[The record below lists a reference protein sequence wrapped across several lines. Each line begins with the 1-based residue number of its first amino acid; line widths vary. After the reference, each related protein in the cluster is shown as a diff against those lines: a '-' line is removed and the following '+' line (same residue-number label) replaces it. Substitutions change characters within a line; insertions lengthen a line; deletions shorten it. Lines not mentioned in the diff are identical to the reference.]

1 MQSRQKGAALL
12 LAVALVS
19 AILGGLIFT
28 RSADPA
34 AAQAPTQATSR
45 TITVIGAGKV
55 SLKPD
60 VAQAQMGVET
70 FAATVKE
77 ATAKNREQMASVLAA
92 LKKADVAEKD
102 IQTANYSIYFERD
115 PNMPMAGI
123 QEAPASAEPQ
133 GRYRVSNMV
142 QVTIRD
148 RDAVAAI
155 LDAAVEAGANNI
167 WNVIFMLEDPGAAES
182 EARAKAMENAR
193 AKAAELAKL
202 AGLDLG
208 DVISVSEVI
217 GAMPV
222 TVQYAAGMGGGGGG
236 IAPGEMTYQTQLQVV
251 FAAQ

>member
-1 MQSRQKGAALL
+1 MQSRQRGAAVLV
-12 LAVALVS
+12 AVALVS

-34 AAQAPTQATSR
+34 AAQAPTQQTAP
-45 TITVIGAGKV
+45 TITVIGSGKV

-77 ATAKNREQMASVLAA
+77 ATAKNREQMTSVLAA
-92 LKKADVAEKD
+92 LKKAGVAEKD

-115 PNMPMAGI
+115 PNMPMASGP
-123 QEAPASAEPQ
+123 EATASVEPQ

-167 WNVIFMLEDPGAAES
+167 WNVTFMLEDPGTAES

-222 TVQYAAGMGGGGGG
+222 AAPYAAGMGGGGGG